1 MIAFSEDQA
10 SALVTD
16 PGTLKRGRALAAPA
30 KWAGLGRT
38 ATAAWGECA
47 GSGSQPYR
55 TGIDLTE
62 PAFKCS
68 CPSRVFPC
76 KHGAGLLLLARQPAL
91 APAGAP
97 PAWLA
102 EWLEKRQAKGAGLVA
117 QAGAPPAPT
126 APTPPDLAL
135 GNADTDSSTATAA
148 TTAPNAAQ
156 PKRDAQR
163 QARMQA
169 GTQELETWLLDLLS
183 AGLAELEKKP
193 PSFWESQAARL
204 VDNQLPGLATALREL
219 AAYPTAGVGR
229 HQRLLARLGELY
241 LLLRTFQN
249 RAALGSAA
257 RAEVNQQVGLPLKK
271 DDLLADPA
279 TELLTDTWVVLGQFS
294 WDENRLTA
302 RRTWLRGQRSAR
314 YALVL
319 EYSFGGQAFAT
330 PLVLGGRY
338 AGELAFYPGL
348 LALRVA
354 PVALAYAGRVGP
366 AAAPPG
372 LSFEELLRG
381 YAGALARHPWL
392 REWPATLAGA
402 LPTPLPDGTW
412 QLHHATEPRTLPL
425 RLPGEEAGWQL
436 LAGSGGRPLTV
447 FGEWNGHT
455 FRLLGSWAGSPPGAD
470 NSPAA

>member
-1 MIAFSEDQA
+1 MIAFSEEQA
-10 SALVTD
+10 TALVTD
-16 PGTLKRGRALAAPA
+16 PGTLKRGRELAAPA
-30 KWAGLGRT
+30 KWAALGRT

-76 KHGAGLLLLARQPAL
+76 KHGAGLLLLLARQPAL

-102 EWLEKRQAKGAGLVA
+102 EWLEKRQVKGAGPA
-117 QAGAPPAPT
+117 AKAGAPPAPT
-126 APTPPDLAL
+126 APTPTALAL
-135 GNADTDSSTATAA
+135 GSAA
-148 TTAPNAAQ
+148 PAPTPAAPSAAQ
-156 PKRDAQR
+156 QKRE
-163 QARMQA
+163 ARMQA
-169 GTQELETWLLDLLS
+169 GAQELETWLLDLMS
-183 AGLAELEKKP
+183 AGLAELEKRP
-193 PSFWESQAARL
+193 LAFWESQAARL
-204 VDNQLPGLATALREL
+204 VDNQLPGLAAALREL
-219 AAYPTAGVGR
+219 AAYPTAGAGW
-229 HQRLLARLGELY
+229 HQRLLARLGEVY
-241 LLLRTFQN
+241 LLLRAFQN
-249 RAALGSAA
+249 RAALGPAA
-257 RAEVNQQVGLPLKK
+257 RAEINQQVGLTLKK

-279 TELLTDTWVVLGQFS
+279 TEILADTWVVLGQFS

-302 RRTWLRGQRSAR
+302 RRTWLRGQHSAR

-330 PLVLGGRY
+330 PLVPGGRY

-354 PVALAYAGRVGP
+354 PVALAYAGRANP
-366 AAAPPG
+366 AAAPAG
-372 LSFEELLRG
+372 LGFGELLHG

-392 REWPATLAGA
+392 REWPVTLTEA

-412 QLHHATEPRTLPL
+412 LLHHATEPQALPL
-425 RLPGEEAGWQL
+425 RLPNEEAGWQL
-436 LAGSGGRPLTV
+436 LARSGGQPLTV

-455 FRLLGSWAGSPPGAD
+455 FRLLGSWAESHSGAH
-470 NSPAA
+470 NPPAA